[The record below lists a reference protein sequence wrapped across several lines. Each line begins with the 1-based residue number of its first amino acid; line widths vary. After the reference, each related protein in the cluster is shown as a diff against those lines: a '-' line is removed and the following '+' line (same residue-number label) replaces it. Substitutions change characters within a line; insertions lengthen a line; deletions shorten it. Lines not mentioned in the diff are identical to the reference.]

1 MNTVTHIGS
10 IGVIFALESEAGGL
24 IDRLKNVTRIA
35 GSGVVFH
42 VGELPLELENTEQA
56 TAEATC
62 RVIVTVSGVG
72 RVAAAAATRLLL
84 DTYKPASVISAGFAG
99 GLRKLQFTA
108 ATISR
113 VILCE
118 DRSVIELDTPSVIP
132 HIAVLLTCDEIIST
146 PVEKRKLGTE
156 FDADLVDME
165 TFAIASVCRERDVP
179 LIAVRKIF
187 DACDEEISPAT
198 GRVMRA
204 SQQGTA
210 RLLGSLARTLV
221 TKPSALVELY
231 SLKERALVA
240 SDELAEYVCHIV
252 KQYVNNL
259 LYSRGSGT

>member
-1 MNTVTHIGS
+1 MTHIGC

-24 IDRLKNVTRIA
+24 IDRLKSVTRIA

-42 VGELPLELENTEQA
+42 VGELPLELENTEA
-56 TAEATC
+56 VC

-72 RVAAAAATRLLL
+72 RAAAAAAMRLLL

-99 GLRKLQFTA
+99 GLRKLQFTT
-108 ATISR
+108 ATIDR
-113 VILCE
+113 VILRE
-118 DRSVIELDTPSVIP
+118 DRSVIELETSSVIP
-132 HIAVLLTCDEIIST
+132 HTAVLLTADELIFT
-146 PVEKRKLGTE
+146 PAEKCKIGAE
-156 FDADLVDME
+156 FDADVVDME
-165 TFAIASVCRERDVP
+165 TFAIASVCRERGVP

-187 DACDEEISPAT
+187 DACDEEISAAT

-240 SDELAEYVCHIV
+240 SDELAKCVCHL
-252 KQYVNNL
+252 VNRIANFNVNFFD
-259 LYSRGSGT
+259 SRSSGT